1 MPTLIGGRLRGES
14 SSLSFCVA
22 SNTSNADLTANSAW
36 SLQSRGAFQNAMM
49 QSPIYLSIVPL
60 LFIILYILFISIT
73 VLIFIRVKSLI
84 FDLFVA
90 VVLSALAEPVVY
102 RLSKKLSRKLSAL
115 ITVGVILIIIGATF
129 FSIIPIMVQE
139 IYFLSSQLPTYFDNF
154 INYLNVEGFAVSS
167 QSLDLEAQFN
177 TLIKDYG
184 STVGSGVVFAGQGL
198 LRTLGHIFVIF
209 FFTYYLI
216 SEGDGWRIKLKESL
230 PNNVSSSID
239 QVWTIGVSKAGGF
252 IVAKV
257 ILGVLA
263 SIVLS
268 VAFLL
273 IGLPSPIALGVS
285 AGILSQLIPVVGTF
299 LGGLVPFIASISL
312 GTTTIFSTILVLLI
326 YQVIEN
332 YFISPRVTK
341 STMEIHPA
349 IAVFST
355 LFGAYTL
362 GGVGAILAL
371 PVAATVQ
378 GVLGTII
385 SNRK

>member
-1 MPTLIGGRLRGES
+1 MNLPKGETRQE
-14 SSLSFCVA
+14 LL
-22 SNTSNADLTANSAW
+22 N
-36 SLQSRGAFQNAMM
+36 RAF
-49 QSPIYLSIVPL
+49 
-60 LFIILYILFISIT
+60 LYVLFISIS
-73 VLIFIRVKSLI
+73 VLIFLRVKSLI

-102 RLSKKLSRKLSAL
+102 RLSKKINRRASAM
-115 ITVGVILIIIGATF
+115 VAVSVILLLIGATL

-139 IYFLSSQLPTYFDNF
+139 IYFLSSQFPTYFDNF

-167 QSLDLEAQFN
+167 QSLDLETQFN

-184 STVGSGVVFAGQGL
+184 STVGSSVVFAGQGL
-198 LRTLGHIFVIF
+198 LRTLGHIFIIF

-216 SEGDGWRIKLKESL
+216 SEGDGWRVKLKESL
-230 PNNVSSSID
+230 PDKVSSSID

-268 VAFLL
+268 LSFLI
-273 IGLPSPIALGVS
+273 IGLPSPLALGVA

-299 LGGLVPFIASISL
+299 LGGLVPFITSISL
-312 GTTTIFSTILVLLI
+312 GTTAMIATVLVLFI
-326 YQVIEN
+326 YQIVEN

-355 LFGAYTL
+355 IFGAYTL

-378 GVLGTII
+378 GVIGTILT
-385 SNRK
+385 NRKDI

>member
-1 MPTLIGGRLRGES
+1 MNLPKGETRQG
-14 SSLSFCVA
+14 LL
-22 SNTSNADLTANSAW
+22 N
-36 SLQSRGAFQNAMM
+36 RAF
-49 QSPIYLSIVPL
+49 
-60 LFIILYILFISIT
+60 LYVLFISIS
-73 VLIFIRVKSLI
+73 VLVFLRVKSLL

-90 VVLSALAEPVVY
+90 VVLAALAEPVVY
-102 RLSKKLSRKLSAL
+102 RLSKKVNRRVAAFIAVSL
-115 ITVGVILIIIGATF
+115 ILVVIGATF

-139 IYFLSSQLPTYFDNF
+139 IYFLSSQIPTYFDNF

-177 TLIKDYG
+177 SLIKDYG
-184 STVGSGVVFAGQGL
+184 STVGSSVVFAGQGL
-198 LRTLGHIFVIF
+198 LRTLGHIFIIF

-216 SEGDGWRIKLKESL
+216 SEGDGWRVKLKESL
-230 PNNVSSSID
+230 PGNVANSID

-252 IVAKV
+252 IVAKL
-257 ILGVLA
+257 ILGILA

-268 VAFLL
+268 VAFFL

-312 GTTTIFSTILVLLI
+312 GTTSMVSTVAVLLF
-326 YQVIEN
+326 YQVVEN

-349 IAVFST
+349 VAVFST

-378 GVLGTII
+378 GVLGII
-385 SNRK
+385 IKNRKS

>member
-1 MPTLIGGRLRGES
+1 MNLPKGETRQE
-14 SSLSFCVA
+14 LL
-22 SNTSNADLTANSAW
+22 N
-36 SLQSRGAFQNAMM
+36 RAFL
-49 QSPIYLSIVPL
+49 YV
-60 LFIILYILFISIT
+60 LFIAIS
-73 VLIFIRVKSLI
+73 VLIFLRVKSLL

-90 VVLSALAEPVVY
+90 VVLAALAEPVVY
-102 RLSKKLSRKLSAL
+102 RLSKKVNRKVSAF
-115 ITVGVILIIIGATF
+115 IAVSMILLVIGATF

-139 IYFLSSQLPTYFDNF
+139 IYFLSSQIPTYFDNF
-154 INYLNVEGFAVSS
+154 ITYLNVEGFAVSS
-167 QSLDLEAQFN
+167 QSLDLESQFN
-177 TLIKDYG
+177 SLIKDYG
-184 STVGSGVVFAGQGL
+184 STVGSSVVFSGQGL
-198 LRTLGHIFVIF
+198 LRTLGHIFIIF

-216 SEGDGWRIKLKESL
+216 SEGDGWRVKLKESL
-230 PNNVSSSID
+230 PENLSNSID

-252 IVAKV
+252 IVAKF
-257 ILGVLA
+257 ILGILA

-268 VAFLL
+268 LAFLL

-312 GTTTIFSTILVLLI
+312 GTTSMIATVGVLLI

-332 YFISPRVTK
+332 YFISPKVTK

-349 IAVFST
+349 VAVFST

-378 GVLGTII
+378 GVLGII
-385 SNRK
+385 LKNRKN

>member
-1 MPTLIGGRLRGES
+1 MNLPKGETRQE
-14 SSLSFCVA
+14 LL
-22 SNTSNADLTANSAW
+22 N
-36 SLQSRGAFQNAMM
+36 RAF
-49 QSPIYLSIVPL
+49 
-60 LFIILYILFISIT
+60 LYVVLISIS
-73 VLIFIRVKSLI
+73 VLIFLRVKSLI

-90 VVLSALAEPVVY
+90 VVLAALAEPVVY
-102 RLSKKLSRKLSAL
+102 RLSQKINRKASAMVAVSL
-115 ITVGVILIIIGATF
+115 ILLVIGATL

-139 IYFLSSQLPTYFDNF
+139 LYFLSSQIPTYFDNF

-167 QSLDLEAQFN
+167 QSLDLESQFN
-177 TLIKDYG
+177 SLIKDYG
-184 STVGSGVVFAGQGL
+184 STVGSSVVFAGQGL

-230 PNNVSSSID
+230 PDNVSTSID

-263 SIVLS
+263 SVVLS
-268 VAFLL
+268 VSFLI
-273 IGLPSPIALGVS
+273 IGLPSPIALGVA

-312 GTTTIFSTILVLLI
+312 GTTAMIATVLVLLV
-326 YQVIEN
+326 YQVVEN
-332 YFISPRVTK
+332 YFVSPRVTK

-378 GVLGTII
+378 GVLGTIVK
-385 SNRK
+385 NRREK

>member
-1 MPTLIGGRLRGES
+1 MNLPKGETRQE
-14 SSLSFCVA
+14 LL
-22 SNTSNADLTANSAW
+22 N
-36 SLQSRGAFQNAMM
+36 RAF
-49 QSPIYLSIVPL
+49 
-60 LFIILYILFISIT
+60 LYVLFISIS
-73 VLIFIRVKSLI
+73 VLIFLRVKSLL

-90 VVLSALAEPVVY
+90 VVLAALAEPVVY
-102 RLSKKLSRKLSAL
+102 RLSKKVNRRVAAFIAVSL
-115 ITVGVILIIIGATF
+115 ILVVIGATF

-139 IYFLSSQLPTYFDNF
+139 IYFLSSQIPTYFDNF

-167 QSLDLEAQFN
+167 QSLDLESQFN
-177 TLIKDYG
+177 SLIKDYG
-184 STVGSGVVFAGQGL
+184 STVGSSVVFAGQGL
-198 LRTLGHIFVIF
+198 LRTLGHIFIIF

-216 SEGDGWRIKLKESL
+216 SEGDGWRVKLKESL
-230 PNNVSSSID
+230 PGNVANSID

-252 IVAKV
+252 IVAKL
-257 ILGVLA
+257 ILGILA
-263 SIVLS
+263 STVLS
-268 VAFLL
+268 IAFFL

-312 GTTTIFSTILVLLI
+312 GTTSMVSTVAVLLF
-326 YQVIEN
+326 YQVVEN

-349 IAVFST
+349 VAVFST

-378 GVLGTII
+378 GVLGII
-385 SNRK
+385 IKNRKS

>member
-1 MPTLIGGRLRGES
+1 MNLPKGETRQE
-14 SSLSFCVA
+14 LL
-22 SNTSNADLTANSAW
+22 N
-36 SLQSRGAFQNAMM
+36 RAFL
-49 QSPIYLSIVPL
+49 YVL
-60 LFIILYILFISIT
+60 LISIS
-73 VLIFIRVKSLI
+73 VLIFLRVKSLI

-102 RLSKKLSRKLSAL
+102 RLSLKISRKASAL
-115 ITVGVILIIIGATF
+115 VAVSLILLLIGATL

-154 INYLNVEGFAVSS
+154 INYLNVEGFAISS
-167 QSLDLEAQFN
+167 QSLDLETQFN
-177 TLIKDYG
+177 SFIKDYG
-184 STVGSGVVFAGQGL
+184 STVGSSVVFAGQGL
-198 LRTLGHIFVIF
+198 LRTMGHIFIIF

-230 PNNVSSSID
+230 PNNVSTSID

-268 VAFLL
+268 LSFLI
-273 IGLPSPIALGVS
+273 IGLPSPIALGVA

-312 GTTTIFSTILVLLI
+312 GTSAMVATVLVLFI
-326 YQVIEN
+326 YQIVEN
-332 YFISPRVTK
+332 YLVSPRVTK

-349 IAVFST
+349 IAVFAT

-378 GVLGTII
+378 GVIGTVLK
-385 SNRK
+385 NRKEL

>member
-1 MPTLIGGRLRGES
+1 MNLPKGETRQE
-14 SSLSFCVA
+14 LL
-22 SNTSNADLTANSAW
+22 N
-36 SLQSRGAFQNAMM
+36 RAF
-49 QSPIYLSIVPL
+49 
-60 LFIILYILFISIT
+60 LYVLFISIS
-73 VLIFIRVKSLI
+73 VLIFLRVKSLL

-90 VVLSALAEPVVY
+90 VVLAALAEPVVY
-102 RLSKKLSRKLSAL
+102 RLSKKVNRRVAAFIAVSL
-115 ITVGVILIIIGATF
+115 ILVVIGATF

-139 IYFLSSQLPTYFDNF
+139 IYFLSSQIPTYFDNF

-177 TLIKDYG
+177 SLIKDYG
-184 STVGSGVVFAGQGL
+184 STVGSSVVFAGQGL
-198 LRTLGHIFVIF
+198 LRTLGHIFIIF

-216 SEGDGWRIKLKESL
+216 SEGDGWRVKLKESL
-230 PNNVSSSID
+230 PGNVSNSID

-252 IVAKV
+252 IVAKL
-257 ILGVLA
+257 ILGILA

-268 VAFLL
+268 IAFFL

-312 GTTTIFSTILVLLI
+312 GTTSMVSTVVVLLI

-332 YFISPRVTK
+332 YFISPRITK

-349 IAVFST
+349 VAVFST

-378 GVLGTII
+378 GVLGII
-385 SNRK
+385 IKNRKS

>member
-1 MPTLIGGRLRGES
+1 MNLPKGES
-14 SSLSFCVA
+14 RQELL
-22 SNTSNADLTANSAW
+22 N
-36 SLQSRGAFQNAMM
+36 RAF
-49 QSPIYLSIVPL
+49 
-60 LFIILYILFISIT
+60 LYVLAIAFS
-73 VLIFIRVKSLI
+73 VLIFLRVKSLI

-90 VVLSALAEPVVY
+90 IVLSVLAEPVVY
-102 RLSKKLSRKLSAL
+102 RLSKKINRQGAAL
-115 ITVGVILIIIGATF
+115 VAVLLILLVIGATL

-139 IYFLSSQLPTYFDNF
+139 IYFLSSQMPTYFDNF

-167 QSLDLEAQFN
+167 QSLDLENQFN
-177 TLIKDYG
+177 SLIKDYG
-184 STVGSGVVFAGQGL
+184 STVGSSVVFAGQGL
-198 LRTLGHIFVIF
+198 LRTLGHIFIIF

-230 PNNVSSSID
+230 PSNISTSID
-239 QVWTIGVSKAGGF
+239 QVWRIGVSKAGGF

-268 VAFLL
+268 VSFLF
-273 IGLPSPIALGVS
+273 IGLPSPIALGVA

-312 GTTTIFSTILVLLI
+312 GTNAMIATVVVLLA
-326 YQVIEN
+326 YQIIEN

-378 GVLGTII
+378 GVIGTILK
-385 SNRK
+385 NRKEN

>member
-1 MPTLIGGRLRGES
+1 MNLPKGETRQE
-14 SSLSFCVA
+14 LL
-22 SNTSNADLTANSAW
+22 N
-36 SLQSRGAFQNAMM
+36 RAF
-49 QSPIYLSIVPL
+49 
-60 LFIILYILFISIT
+60 LYVLFISIS
-73 VLIFIRVKSLI
+73 VLIFLRVKSLI

-102 RLSKKLSRKLSAL
+102 RLSLKINRRASAM
-115 ITVGVILIIIGATF
+115 VAVSVILLLIGATL

-167 QSLDLEAQFN
+167 QSLDLETQFN

-184 STVGSGVVFAGQGL
+184 STVGSSVVFAGQGL
-198 LRTLGHIFVIF
+198 LRTLGHIFIIF

-216 SEGDGWRIKLKESL
+216 SEGDGWRVKLKESL
-230 PNNVSSSID
+230 PDKVSSSID

-268 VAFLL
+268 LSFLI
-273 IGLPSPIALGVS
+273 IGLHSPIALGVA

-312 GTTTIFSTILVLLI
+312 GTTAMIATVLVLFI
-326 YQVIEN
+326 YQIVEN

-355 LFGAYTL
+355 IFGAYTL

-378 GVLGTII
+378 GVIGTILT
-385 SNRK
+385 NRKDI

>member
-1 MPTLIGGRLRGES
+1 VNLPKGETRQE
-14 SSLSFCVA
+14 LL
-22 SNTSNADLTANSAW
+22 N
-36 SLQSRGAFQNAMM
+36 RAF
-49 QSPIYLSIVPL
+49 
-60 LFIILYILFISIT
+60 LYVLFISIS
-73 VLIFIRVKSLI
+73 VLIFLRVKSLL

-90 VVLSALAEPVVY
+90 VVLAALAEPVVY
-102 RLSKKLSRKLSAL
+102 RLSKKVNRRVAAFIAVSL
-115 ITVGVILIIIGATF
+115 ILVVIGATF

-139 IYFLSSQLPTYFDNF
+139 IYFLSSQIPTYFDNF

-177 TLIKDYG
+177 SLIKDYG
-184 STVGSGVVFAGQGL
+184 STVGSSVVFAGQGL
-198 LRTLGHIFVIF
+198 LRTLGHIFIIF

-216 SEGDGWRIKLKESL
+216 SEGDGWRVKLKESL
-230 PNNVSSSID
+230 PGNVSNSID

-252 IVAKV
+252 IVAKL
-257 ILGVLA
+257 ILGILA
-263 SIVLS
+263 STVLS
-268 VAFLL
+268 IAFFL

-312 GTTTIFSTILVLLI
+312 GTTSMVSTVAVLLF
-326 YQVIEN
+326 YQVVEN

-349 IAVFST
+349 VAVFST

-378 GVLGTII
+378 GVLGII
-385 SNRK
+385 IKNRKS

>member
-1 MPTLIGGRLRGES
+1 MNLPKGETRQE
-14 SSLSFCVA
+14 LL
-22 SNTSNADLTANSAW
+22 N
-36 SLQSRGAFQNAMM
+36 RAF
-49 QSPIYLSIVPL
+49 
-60 LFIILYILFISIT
+60 LYVVLISIS
-73 VLIFIRVKSLI
+73 VLIFLRVKSLI

-90 VVLSALAEPVVY
+90 VVLAALAEPVVY
-102 RLSKKLSRKLSAL
+102 RLSQKINRRASAMVAVSL
-115 ITVGVILIIIGATF
+115 ILLVIGATL

-139 IYFLSSQLPTYFDNF
+139 LYFLSSQIPTYFDNF

-167 QSLDLEAQFN
+167 QSLDLESQFN
-177 TLIKDYG
+177 SLIKDYG
-184 STVGSGVVFAGQGL
+184 STVGSSVVFAGQGL

-230 PNNVSSSID
+230 PNNVSTSID

-263 SIVLS
+263 SVVLS
-268 VAFLL
+268 VSFLI
-273 IGLPSPIALGVS
+273 IGLPSPIALGVA

-312 GTTTIFSTILVLLI
+312 GTTAMIATVLVLLI
-326 YQVIEN
+326 YQVVEN
-332 YFISPRVTK
+332 YFVSPRVTK

-378 GVLGTII
+378 GVIGTIVN
-385 SNRK
+385 NRKER

>member
-1 MPTLIGGRLRGES
+1 MNLPKGETRQE
-14 SSLSFCVA
+14 LL
-22 SNTSNADLTANSAW
+22 N
-36 SLQSRGAFQNAMM
+36 RAFL
-49 QSPIYLSIVPL
+49 YVL
-60 LFIILYILFISIT
+60 LISIS
-73 VLIFIRVKSLI
+73 VLIFLRVKSLI

-102 RLSKKLSRKLSAL
+102 RLSLKISRKASAL
-115 ITVGVILIIIGATF
+115 VAVSLILLLIGATL

-154 INYLNVEGFAVSS
+154 INYLNVEGFAISS
-167 QSLDLEAQFN
+167 QSLDLETQFN
-177 TLIKDYG
+177 SLIKDYG
-184 STVGSGVVFAGQGL
+184 STVGSSVVFAGQGL
-198 LRTLGHIFVIF
+198 LRTMGHIFIIF

-230 PNNVSSSID
+230 PNNVSTSID

-268 VAFLL
+268 VSFLI
-273 IGLPSPIALGVS
+273 IGLPSPIALGVA

-312 GTTTIFSTILVLLI
+312 GTTAMVATVMVLFI
-326 YQVIEN
+326 YQIVEN
-332 YFISPRVTK
+332 YLVSPRVTK

-349 IAVFST
+349 IAVFAT

-378 GVLGTII
+378 GVIGTVLK
-385 SNRK
+385 NRKEL

>member
-1 MPTLIGGRLRGES
+1 MNLSKGETRQE
-14 SSLSFCVA
+14 LL
-22 SNTSNADLTANSAW
+22 N
-36 SLQSRGAFQNAMM
+36 RAF
-49 QSPIYLSIVPL
+49 
-60 LFIILYILFISIT
+60 LY
-73 VLIFIRVKSLI
+73 VLIISFSVLVFLRVKSLI

-90 VVLSALAEPVVY
+90 VVLAALAEPAVY
-102 RLSKKLSRKLSAL
+102 RLSKKINRQSAAMVAVSL
-115 ITVGVILIIIGATF
+115 ILLVIGATL

-139 IYFLSSQLPTYFDNF
+139 IYFLSSQMPTYFDNF
-154 INYLNVEGFAVSS
+154 INYLNVEGFAISS
-167 QSLDLEAQFN
+167 QSLDLERQFN
-177 TLIKDYG
+177 SLIKDYG
-184 STVGSGVVFAGQGL
+184 STVGSSVVFAGQGL
-198 LRTLGHIFVIF
+198 LRTLGHIFIIF

-230 PNNVSSSID
+230 PGNVSSSID
-239 QVWTIGVSKAGGF
+239 QVWSIGVSKAGGF

-268 VAFLL
+268 VSFLL
-273 IGLPSPIALGVS
+273 IGLPSPIALGVA

-312 GTTTIFSTILVLLI
+312 GTNAMIATVVVLLA
-326 YQVIEN
+326 YQIIEN
-332 YFISPRVTK
+332 YFISPRVTR

-378 GVLGTII
+378 GVIGTILR
-385 SNRK
+385 NRKDI

>member
-1 MPTLIGGRLRGES
+1 VNLPKGETRQE
-14 SSLSFCVA
+14 LL
-22 SNTSNADLTANSAW
+22 N
-36 SLQSRGAFQNAMM
+36 RAF
-49 QSPIYLSIVPL
+49 
-60 LFIILYILFISIT
+60 LYVVLISIS
-73 VLIFIRVKSLI
+73 VLIFLRVKSLI

-90 VVLSALAEPVVY
+90 VVLAALAEPVVY
-102 RLSKKLSRKLSAL
+102 RLSQKINRRASAMVAVSL
-115 ITVGVILIIIGATF
+115 ILLVIGATL

-139 IYFLSSQLPTYFDNF
+139 LYFLSSQIPTYFDNF

-167 QSLDLEAQFN
+167 QSLDLESQFN
-177 TLIKDYG
+177 SLIKDYG
-184 STVGSGVVFAGQGL
+184 STVGSSVVFAGQGL

-230 PNNVSSSID
+230 PNNVSTSID

-263 SIVLS
+263 SVVLS
-268 VAFLL
+268 VSFLI
-273 IGLPSPIALGVS
+273 IGLPSPIALGVA

-312 GTTTIFSTILVLLI
+312 GTTAMIATVLVLLI
-326 YQVIEN
+326 YQVVEN
-332 YFISPRVTK
+332 YFVSPRVTK

-378 GVLGTII
+378 GVIGTII
-385 SNRK
+385 NNRKEI

>member
-1 MPTLIGGRLRGES
+1 MNLPKGETRQE
-14 SSLSFCVA
+14 LL
-22 SNTSNADLTANSAW
+22 N
-36 SLQSRGAFQNAMM
+36 RAFL
-49 QSPIYLSIVPL
+49 YV
-60 LFIILYILFISIT
+60 LFIAIS
-73 VLIFIRVKSLI
+73 VLIFLRVKSLL

-90 VVLSALAEPVVY
+90 VVLAALAEPVVY
-102 RLSKKLSRKLSAL
+102 RLSKKVNRKVSAF
-115 ITVGVILIIIGATF
+115 IAVSMILLVIGATF

-139 IYFLSSQLPTYFDNF
+139 IYFLSSQIPTYFDNF
-154 INYLNVEGFAVSS
+154 ITYLNVEGFAVSS
-167 QSLDLEAQFN
+167 QSLDLESQFN
-177 TLIKDYG
+177 SLIKDYG
-184 STVGSGVVFAGQGL
+184 STVGSSVVFAGQGL
-198 LRTLGHIFVIF
+198 LRTLGHIFIIF

-216 SEGDGWRIKLKESL
+216 SEGDGWRVKLKESL
-230 PNNVSSSID
+230 PENLSNSID

-252 IVAKV
+252 IVAKF
-257 ILGVLA
+257 ILGILA

-268 VAFLL
+268 LAFLL

-312 GTTTIFSTILVLLI
+312 GTTSMIATVGVLLI

-332 YFISPRVTK
+332 YFISPKVTK

-378 GVLGTII
+378 GVLGII
-385 SNRK
+385 LKNRKN

>member
-1 MPTLIGGRLRGES
+1 MNLPKGETRQE
-14 SSLSFCVA
+14 LL
-22 SNTSNADLTANSAW
+22 N
-36 SLQSRGAFQNAMM
+36 RAF
-49 QSPIYLSIVPL
+49 
-60 LFIILYILFISIT
+60 LYVLFISIS
-73 VLIFIRVKSLI
+73 VLIFLRVKSLL

-90 VVLSALAEPVVY
+90 VVLAALAEPVVY
-102 RLSKKLSRKLSAL
+102 RLSKKVNRRVAAFIAVSL
-115 ITVGVILIIIGATF
+115 ILVVIGATF
-129 FSIIPIMVQE
+129 FSIIPIMVHE
-139 IYFLSSQLPTYFDNF
+139 IYFLSSQIPTYFDNF

-177 TLIKDYG
+177 SLIKDYG
-184 STVGSGVVFAGQGL
+184 STVGSSVVFAGQGL
-198 LRTLGHIFVIF
+198 LRTLGHIFIIF

-216 SEGDGWRIKLKESL
+216 SEGDGWRVKLKESL
-230 PNNVSSSID
+230 PGNVSNSID

-252 IVAKV
+252 IVAKL
-257 ILGVLA
+257 ILGILA

-268 VAFLL
+268 IAFFL

-312 GTTTIFSTILVLLI
+312 GTTSMVSTVAVLLF
-326 YQVIEN
+326 YQVVEN

-349 IAVFST
+349 VAVFST

-378 GVLGTII
+378 GVLGII
-385 SNRK
+385 IKNRKS

>member
-1 MPTLIGGRLRGES
+1 MNLPKGETRQE
-14 SSLSFCVA
+14 LL
-22 SNTSNADLTANSAW
+22 N
-36 SLQSRGAFQNAMM
+36 RAF
-49 QSPIYLSIVPL
+49 
-60 LFIILYILFISIT
+60 LYVLFISIS
-73 VLIFIRVKSLI
+73 VMIFLRVKSLI

-102 RLSKKLSRKLSAL
+102 RLSLKITRRASAM
-115 ITVGVILIIIGATF
+115 VAVSVILLLIGATL

-167 QSLDLEAQFN
+167 QSLDLETQFN
-177 TLIKDYG
+177 SLIKDYG
-184 STVGSGVVFAGQGL
+184 STVGSSVVFAGQGL
-198 LRTLGHIFVIF
+198 LRTLGHIFIIF

-216 SEGDGWRIKLKESL
+216 SEGDGWRVKLKESL
-230 PNNVSSSID
+230 PDKVSSSID

-268 VAFLL
+268 LSFLI
-273 IGLPSPIALGVS
+273 IGLPSPIALGVA

-312 GTTTIFSTILVLLI
+312 GTTAMIATVLVLFI
-326 YQVIEN
+326 YQIVEN
-332 YFISPRVTK
+332 YFVSPRVTK

-355 LFGAYTL
+355 IFGAYTL

-378 GVLGTII
+378 GVIGTILT
-385 SNRK
+385 NRKDI

>member
-1 MPTLIGGRLRGES
+1 VNLPKGETRQE
-14 SSLSFCVA
+14 LL
-22 SNTSNADLTANSAW
+22 N
-36 SLQSRGAFQNAMM
+36 RAFL
-49 QSPIYLSIVPL
+49 YVL
-60 LFIILYILFISIT
+60 LISIS
-73 VLIFIRVKSLI
+73 VLIFLRVKSLI

-102 RLSKKLSRKLSAL
+102 RLSLKINRKASAL
-115 ITVGVILIIIGATF
+115 VAVSLILLLIGATL

-154 INYLNVEGFAVSS
+154 INYLNVEGFAISS
-167 QSLDLEAQFN
+167 QSLDLETQFN
-177 TLIKDYG
+177 SLIKDYG
-184 STVGSGVVFAGQGL
+184 STVGSSVVFAGQGL
-198 LRTLGHIFVIF
+198 LRTLGHIFIIF

-230 PNNVSSSID
+230 PNNVSTSID

-268 VAFLL
+268 VSFLI
-273 IGLPSPIALGVS
+273 IGLPSPIALGVA

-312 GTTTIFSTILVLLI
+312 GTTAMVATVMVLFI
-326 YQVIEN
+326 YQIVEN
-332 YFISPRVTK
+332 YLVSPRVTK

-349 IAVFST
+349 IAVFAT

-378 GVLGTII
+378 GVIGTVLK
-385 SNRK
+385 NRKQL

>member
-1 MPTLIGGRLRGES
+1 MNLPKGETRQE
-14 SSLSFCVA
+14 LL
-22 SNTSNADLTANSAW
+22 N
-36 SLQSRGAFQNAMM
+36 RAF
-49 QSPIYLSIVPL
+49 
-60 LFIILYILFISIT
+60 LYIVLISIS
-73 VLIFIRVKSLI
+73 VLIFLRVKSLI

-90 VVLSALAEPVVY
+90 VVLAALAEPVVY
-102 RLSKKLSRKLSAL
+102 RLSQKINRKASAMVAVSL
-115 ITVGVILIIIGATF
+115 ILLVIGATL

-139 IYFLSSQLPTYFDNF
+139 LYFLSSQIPTYFDNF

-167 QSLDLEAQFN
+167 QSLDLESQFN
-177 TLIKDYG
+177 SLIKDYG
-184 STVGSGVVFAGQGL
+184 STVGSSVVFAGQGL

-230 PNNVSSSID
+230 PDNVSTSID

-268 VAFLL
+268 VSFLI
-273 IGLPSPIALGVS
+273 IGLPSPIALGVA

-312 GTTTIFSTILVLLI
+312 GTTAMIATVLVLLV
-326 YQVIEN
+326 YQVVEN
-332 YFISPRVTK
+332 YFVSPRVTK

-378 GVLGTII
+378 GVLGTIVK
-385 SNRK
+385 NRREI

>member
-1 MPTLIGGRLRGES
+1 MNLPKGETRQE
-14 SSLSFCVA
+14 LL
-22 SNTSNADLTANSAW
+22 N
-36 SLQSRGAFQNAMM
+36 RAFL
-49 QSPIYLSIVPL
+49 YV
-60 LFIILYILFISIT
+60 LFIAIS
-73 VLIFIRVKSLI
+73 VLIFLRVKSLL

-90 VVLSALAEPVVY
+90 VVLAALAEPVVY
-102 RLSKKLSRKLSAL
+102 RLSKKVNRKVSAF
-115 ITVGVILIIIGATF
+115 IAVSMILLVIGATF

-139 IYFLSSQLPTYFDNF
+139 IYFLSSQIPTYFDNF
-154 INYLNVEGFAVSS
+154 ITYLNVEGFAVSS
-167 QSLDLEAQFN
+167 QSLDLESQFN
-177 TLIKDYG
+177 SLIKDYG
-184 STVGSGVVFAGQGL
+184 STVGSSVVFAGQGL
-198 LRTLGHIFVIF
+198 LRTLGHIFIIF

-216 SEGDGWRIKLKESL
+216 SEGDGWRVKLKESL
-230 PNNVSSSID
+230 PENLSNSID

-252 IVAKV
+252 IVAKF
-257 ILGVLA
+257 ILGILA

-268 VAFLL
+268 LAFLL

-312 GTTTIFSTILVLLI
+312 GTTSMIATVGVLLI

-332 YFISPRVTK
+332 YFISPKVTK

-349 IAVFST
+349 VAVFST

-378 GVLGTII
+378 GVLGII
-385 SNRK
+385 LKNRKS

>member
-1 MPTLIGGRLRGES
+1 MNLPKGETRQE
-14 SSLSFCVA
+14 LL
-22 SNTSNADLTANSAW
+22 N
-36 SLQSRGAFQNAMM
+36 RAFL
-49 QSPIYLSIVPL
+49 YVL
-60 LFIILYILFISIT
+60 LISIS
-73 VLIFIRVKSLI
+73 VLIFLRVKSLI

-90 VVLSALAEPVVY
+90 VVLAALAEPVVY
-102 RLSKKLSRKLSAL
+102 RLSKKINRRASAMIAVSL
-115 ITVGVILIIIGATF
+115 ILLVIGATL

-139 IYFLSSQLPTYFDNF
+139 LYFLSSQIPTYFDNF

-167 QSLDLEAQFN
+167 QSLDLESQFN
-177 TLIKDYG
+177 SLIKDYG
-184 STVGSGVVFAGQGL
+184 STVGSSVVFAGQGL

-216 SEGDGWRIKLKESL
+216 SEGDDWRVKLKESL
-230 PNNVSSSID
+230 PDNVSTSID

-268 VAFLL
+268 VSFLI
-273 IGLPSPIALGVS
+273 IGLPSPIALGVA

-312 GTTTIFSTILVLLI
+312 GTTAMIATVLVLLI

-332 YFISPRVTK
+332 YFVSPRVTK

-378 GVLGTII
+378 GVIGTIVK
-385 SNRK
+385 NRKLI

>member
-1 MPTLIGGRLRGES
+1 MNLPKGE
-14 SSLSFCVA
+14 
-22 SNTSNADLTANSAW
+22 TR
-36 SLQSRGAFQNAMM
+36 QE
-49 QSPIYLSIVPL
+49 L
-60 LFIILYILFISIT
+60 LNRAILYVLIIAFS
-73 VLIFIRVKSLI
+73 VLIFLRVKSLI

-90 VVLSALAEPVVY
+90 VVLAALAEPVVY
-102 RLSKKLSRKLSAL
+102 RLTKKISRQSAALVAVSL
-115 ITVGVILIIIGATF
+115 ILLVIGATL

-139 IYFLSSQLPTYFDNF
+139 IYFLSSQMPTYFDNF

-167 QSLDLEAQFN
+167 QSLDLENQFN
-177 TLIKDYG
+177 SLIKDYG
-184 STVGSGVVFAGQGL
+184 STVGSSVVFAGQGL
-198 LRTLGHIFVIF
+198 LRTLGHIFIIF

-216 SEGDGWRIKLKESL
+216 SEGDGWRVKLKESL
-230 PNNVSSSID
+230 PSNVSSSID
-239 QVWTIGVSKAGGF
+239 QVWRIGVSKAGGF

-263 SIVLS
+263 SVVLS
-268 VAFLL
+268 VSFLL
-273 IGLPSPIALGVS
+273 IGLPSPIALGVA

-312 GTTTIFSTILVLLI
+312 GTNAMIATVVVLLV
-326 YQVIEN
+326 YQIIEN

-378 GVLGTII
+378 GVIGTILK
-385 SNRK
+385 NRKDT

>member
-1 MPTLIGGRLRGES
+1 VNLPKGETRQE
-14 SSLSFCVA
+14 LL
-22 SNTSNADLTANSAW
+22 N
-36 SLQSRGAFQNAMM
+36 RAFL
-49 QSPIYLSIVPL
+49 YV
-60 LFIILYILFISIT
+60 LFIAIS
-73 VLIFIRVKSLI
+73 VLIFLRVKSLL

-90 VVLSALAEPVVY
+90 VVLAALAEPVVY
-102 RLSKKLSRKLSAL
+102 RLSKKVNRKVSAF
-115 ITVGVILIIIGATF
+115 IAVSMILLVIGATF

-139 IYFLSSQLPTYFDNF
+139 IYFLSSQIPTYFDNF
-154 INYLNVEGFAVSS
+154 ITYLNVEGFAVSS
-167 QSLDLEAQFN
+167 QSLDLESQFN
-177 TLIKDYG
+177 SLIKDYG
-184 STVGSGVVFAGQGL
+184 STVGSSVVFAGQGL
-198 LRTLGHIFVIF
+198 LRTLGHIFIIF

-216 SEGDGWRIKLKESL
+216 SEGDGWRVKLKESL
-230 PNNVSSSID
+230 PENLSNSID

-252 IVAKV
+252 IVAKF
-257 ILGVLA
+257 ILGILA

-268 VAFLL
+268 LAFLL

-312 GTTTIFSTILVLLI
+312 GTTSMIATVGVLLI

-332 YFISPRVTK
+332 YFISPKVTK

-349 IAVFST
+349 VAVFST

-378 GVLGTII
+378 GVLGII
-385 SNRK
+385 LKNRMS

>member
-1 MPTLIGGRLRGES
+1 MNLPKGETRQE
-14 SSLSFCVA
+14 LLNRTF
-22 SNTSNADLTANSAW
+22 
-36 SLQSRGAFQNAMM
+36 
-49 QSPIYLSIVPL
+49 IYIVL
-60 LFIILYILFISIT
+60 ISIS
-73 VLIFIRVKSLI
+73 VLVFIRVKSLI

-90 VVLSALAEPVVY
+90 IVLSALAEPVVY
-102 RLSKKLSRKLSAL
+102 RLSKRVGRKLAAL
-115 ITVGVILIIIGATF
+115 ISVAVILLVIGAAF

-139 IYFLSSQLPTYFDNF
+139 IYFLSSQIPAYFDNF
-154 INYLNVEGFAVSS
+154 IGWLNVEGFSVSI
-167 QSLDLEAQFN
+167 QATDLETQFD

-184 STVGSGVVFAGQGL
+184 STVGSSVVFAGQGL
-198 LRTLGHIFVIF
+198 LRTLGHIFIIF

-216 SEGDGWRIKLKESL
+216 SEGDGWRVKLKESI
-230 PNNVSSSID
+230 PNNISTSID

-252 IVAKV
+252 IVAKF

-263 SIVLS
+263 SVVLS

-312 GTTTIFSTILVLLI
+312 GTTTIISTILVLSI

-378 GVLGTII
+378 GVIGTII

>member
-1 MPTLIGGRLRGES
+1 MNLPKGETRQE
-14 SSLSFCVA
+14 LL
-22 SNTSNADLTANSAW
+22 N
-36 SLQSRGAFQNAMM
+36 RAF
-49 QSPIYLSIVPL
+49 
-60 LFIILYILFISIT
+60 LYVLFISIS
-73 VLIFIRVKSLI
+73 VLIFLRVKSLL

-90 VVLSALAEPVVY
+90 VVLAALAEPVVY
-102 RLSKKLSRKLSAL
+102 RLSKKVNRRVAAFIAVSL
-115 ITVGVILIIIGATF
+115 ILVVIGATF

-139 IYFLSSQLPTYFDNF
+139 IYFLSSQIPTYFDNF

-177 TLIKDYG
+177 SLIKDYG
-184 STVGSGVVFAGQGL
+184 STVGSSVVFAGQGL
-198 LRTLGHIFVIF
+198 LRTLGHIFIIF

-216 SEGDGWRIKLKESL
+216 SEGDGWRVKLKESL
-230 PNNVSSSID
+230 PGNVANSID

-252 IVAKV
+252 IVAKL
-257 ILGVLA
+257 ILGILA
-263 SIVLS
+263 STVLS
-268 VAFLL
+268 IAFFL

-312 GTTTIFSTILVLLI
+312 GTTSMVSTVAVLLF
-326 YQVIEN
+326 YQVVEN

-349 IAVFST
+349 VAVFST

-378 GVLGTII
+378 GVLGII
-385 SNRK
+385 VKNRKS

>member
-1 MPTLIGGRLRGES
+1 VNLPKGETRQE
-14 SSLSFCVA
+14 LL
-22 SNTSNADLTANSAW
+22 N
-36 SLQSRGAFQNAMM
+36 RAFL
-49 QSPIYLSIVPL
+49 YVL
-60 LFIILYILFISIT
+60 LISIS
-73 VLIFIRVKSLI
+73 VLIFLRVKSLI

-90 VVLSALAEPVVY
+90 VVLAALAEPVVY
-102 RLSKKLSRKLSAL
+102 RLSKKINRRASAMIAVSL
-115 ITVGVILIIIGATF
+115 ILLVIAATI

-139 IYFLSSQLPTYFDNF
+139 LYFLSSQIPTYFDNF

-167 QSLDLEAQFN
+167 QSLDLESQFN
-177 TLIKDYG
+177 SLIKDYG
-184 STVGSGVVFAGQGL
+184 STVGSSVVFAGQGL

-216 SEGDGWRIKLKESL
+216 SEGDGWRIKLKESM
-230 PNNVSSSID
+230 PDSVSTSID

-268 VAFLL
+268 VSFLI

-312 GTTTIFSTILVLLI
+312 GTTAMIATILVLLV

-332 YFISPRVTK
+332 YFVSPRVTK

-378 GVLGTII
+378 GVIGTIVK
-385 SNRK
+385 NRKLI

>member
-1 MPTLIGGRLRGES
+1 MNLPKGETRQE
-14 SSLSFCVA
+14 LL
-22 SNTSNADLTANSAW
+22 N
-36 SLQSRGAFQNAMM
+36 RAFL
-49 QSPIYLSIVPL
+49 YV
-60 LFIILYILFISIT
+60 LFIAIS
-73 VLIFIRVKSLI
+73 VLIFLRVKSLL

-90 VVLSALAEPVVY
+90 IVLAALAEPVVY
-102 RLSKKLSRKLSAL
+102 RLSKKVNRKVSAF
-115 ITVGVILIIIGATF
+115 IAVSMILLVIGATF

-139 IYFLSSQLPTYFDNF
+139 IYFLSSQIPTYFDNF
-154 INYLNVEGFAVSS
+154 ITYLNVEGFAVSS
-167 QSLDLEAQFN
+167 QSLDLESQFN
-177 TLIKDYG
+177 SLIKDYG
-184 STVGSGVVFAGQGL
+184 STVGSSVVFAGQGL
-198 LRTLGHIFVIF
+198 LRTLGHIFIIF

-216 SEGDGWRIKLKESL
+216 SEGDGWRVKLKESL
-230 PNNVSSSID
+230 PENLSNSID

-252 IVAKV
+252 IVAKF
-257 ILGVLA
+257 ILGILA

-268 VAFLL
+268 LAFLL

-312 GTTTIFSTILVLLI
+312 GTTSMIATVGVLLI

-332 YFISPRVTK
+332 YFISPKVTK

-378 GVLGTII
+378 GVLGII
-385 SNRK
+385 LKNRMS

>member
-1 MPTLIGGRLRGES
+1 MASLGRTRNPARRAERRGCTPLRS
-14 SSLSFCVA
+14 
-22 SNTSNADLTANSAW
+22 
-36 SLQSRGAFQNAMM
+36 
-49 QSPIYLSIVPL
+49 
-60 LFIILYILFISIT
+60 
-73 VLIFIRVKSLI
+73 
-84 FDLFVA
+84 
-90 VVLSALAEPVVY
+90 
-102 RLSKKLSRKLSAL
+102 
-115 ITVGVILIIIGATF
+115 
-129 FSIIPIMVQE
+129 E

-154 INYLNVEGFAVSS
+154 INYLNVEGFAISS
-167 QSLDLEAQFN
+167 QSLDLETQFN
-177 TLIKDYG
+177 SLIKDYG
-184 STVGSGVVFAGQGL
+184 STVGSSVVFAGQGL
-198 LRTLGHIFVIF
+198 LRTLGHIFIIF

-216 SEGDGWRIKLKESL
+216 SEGDGWRVKLKESL
-230 PNNVSSSID
+230 PNNVSTSID

-268 VAFLL
+268 VSFLI
-273 IGLPSPIALGVS
+273 IGLPSPIALGVA

-312 GTTTIFSTILVLLI
+312 GTSAMVATVLVLFI
-326 YQVIEN
+326 YQIFEN
-332 YFISPRVTK
+332 YLVSPRVTK

-349 IAVFST
+349 IAVFAT

-378 GVLGTII
+378 GVIGTVLK
-385 SNRK
+385 NRKEL

>member
-1 MPTLIGGRLRGES
+1 MNLPKGETRQE
-14 SSLSFCVA
+14 LL
-22 SNTSNADLTANSAW
+22 N
-36 SLQSRGAFQNAMM
+36 RAFL
-49 QSPIYLSIVPL
+49 YV
-60 LFIILYILFISIT
+60 LFIAIS
-73 VLIFIRVKSLI
+73 VLIFLRVKSLL

-90 VVLSALAEPVVY
+90 VVLAALAEPVVY
-102 RLSKKLSRKLSAL
+102 RLSKKVNRKVSAF
-115 ITVGVILIIIGATF
+115 IAVSMILIVIGATF

-139 IYFLSSQLPTYFDNF
+139 IYFLSSQIPTYFDNF
-154 INYLNVEGFAVSS
+154 ITYLNVEGFAVSS
-167 QSLDLEAQFN
+167 QSLDLESQFN
-177 TLIKDYG
+177 SLIKDYG
-184 STVGSGVVFAGQGL
+184 STVGSSVVFAGQGL
-198 LRTLGHIFVIF
+198 LRTLGHIFIIF

-216 SEGDGWRIKLKESL
+216 SDGDGWRVKLKESL
-230 PNNVSSSID
+230 PENLSNSID

-252 IVAKV
+252 IVAKF
-257 ILGVLA
+257 ILGILA

-268 VAFLL
+268 LAFLL

-312 GTTTIFSTILVLLI
+312 GTTSMIATVGVLLI

-332 YFISPRVTK
+332 YFISPKVTK

-349 IAVFST
+349 VAVFST

-378 GVLGTII
+378 GVLGII
-385 SNRK
+385 LKNRKN

>member
-1 MPTLIGGRLRGES
+1 MNLPKGETRQE
-14 SSLSFCVA
+14 LLNRAFLCV
-22 SNTSNADLTANSAW
+22 
-36 SLQSRGAFQNAMM
+36 
-49 QSPIYLSIVPL
+49 L
-60 LFIILYILFISIT
+60 LISIS
-73 VLIFIRVKSLI
+73 VLIFLRVKSLI

-90 VVLSALAEPVVY
+90 VVLAALAEPVVY
-102 RLSKKLSRKLSAL
+102 RLSKKINRRASAMIAVSL
-115 ITVGVILIIIGATF
+115 ILLVIGATL

-139 IYFLSSQLPTYFDNF
+139 LYFLSSQIPTYFDNF

-167 QSLDLEAQFN
+167 QSLDLESQFN
-177 TLIKDYG
+177 SLIKDYG
-184 STVGSGVVFAGQGL
+184 STVGSSVVFAGQGL

-230 PNNVSSSID
+230 PDSVSTSID

-268 VAFLL
+268 VSFLI
-273 IGLPSPIALGVS
+273 IGLPSPIALGVA

-312 GTTTIFSTILVLLI
+312 GTTAMIATVLVLLI
-326 YQVIEN
+326 YQVVEN
-332 YFISPRVTK
+332 YFVSPRVTK

-378 GVLGTII
+378 GVIGTIVK
-385 SNRK
+385 NRKLI

>member
-1 MPTLIGGRLRGES
+1 
-14 SSLSFCVA
+14 
-22 SNTSNADLTANSAW
+22 
-36 SLQSRGAFQNAMM
+36 
-49 QSPIYLSIVPL
+49 
-60 LFIILYILFISIT
+60 
-73 VLIFIRVKSLI
+73 LIFLRVKSLI

-90 VVLSALAEPVVY
+90 VVLAALAEPVVY
-102 RLSKKLSRKLSAL
+102 RLSKKINRRASAMIAVSL
-115 ITVGVILIIIGATF
+115 ILLVIGATL

-139 IYFLSSQLPTYFDNF
+139 LYFLSSQIPTYFDNF

-167 QSLDLEAQFN
+167 QSLDLESQFN
-177 TLIKDYG
+177 SLIKDYG
-184 STVGSGVVFAGQGL
+184 STVGSSVVFAGQGL

-216 SEGDGWRIKLKESL
+216 SEGDDWRVKLKESL
-230 PNNVSSSID
+230 PDNVSTSID

-268 VAFLL
+268 VSFLI
-273 IGLPSPIALGVS
+273 IGLPSPIALGVA

-312 GTTTIFSTILVLLI
+312 GTTAMIATVLVLLI

-332 YFISPRVTK
+332 YFVSPRVTK

-378 GVLGTII
+378 GVIGTIVK
-385 SNRK
+385 NRKLI

>member
-1 MPTLIGGRLRGES
+1 MNLPKGETRQE
-14 SSLSFCVA
+14 LL
-22 SNTSNADLTANSAW
+22 N
-36 SLQSRGAFQNAMM
+36 RAF
-49 QSPIYLSIVPL
+49 IYIVL
-60 LFIILYILFISIT
+60 ISIS

-102 RLSKKLSRKLSAL
+102 RLSKKVGRRLAAL
-115 ITVGVILIIIGATF
+115 ISVAVILLVIGAAF
-129 FSIIPIMVQE
+129 FSIIPIMVKE
-139 IYFLSSQLPTYFDNF
+139 IYFLSSQIPAYFDNF
-154 INYLNVEGFAVSS
+154 IGWLNVEGFSVSI
-167 QSLDLEAQFN
+167 QATDLETQLD

-184 STVGSGVVFAGQGL
+184 SSVGSSVLFAGQGL
-198 LRTLGHIFVIF
+198 LRTLGHIFIIF

-216 SEGDGWRIKLKESL
+216 SEGDGWRVKLKESL
-230 PNNVSSSID
+230 PNNISTSID

-252 IVAKV
+252 IVAKF

-299 LGGLVPFIASISL
+299 LGCLVPFIASISL
-312 GTTTIFSTILVLLI
+312 GTTTIISTILVLSI

>member
-1 MPTLIGGRLRGES
+1 MNLPKGETRQE
-14 SSLSFCVA
+14 LL
-22 SNTSNADLTANSAW
+22 N
-36 SLQSRGAFQNAMM
+36 RAF
-49 QSPIYLSIVPL
+49 
-60 LFIILYILFISIT
+60 LYVLFISIS
-73 VLIFIRVKSLI
+73 VLIFLRVKSLI

-102 RLSKKLSRKLSAL
+102 RLSQKINRRASAM
-115 ITVGVILIIIGATF
+115 VAVSVILLLIGAIL

-167 QSLDLEAQFN
+167 QSLDLETQFN

-184 STVGSGVVFAGQGL
+184 STVGSSVVFAGQGL
-198 LRTLGHIFVIF
+198 LRTLGHIFIIF

-216 SEGDGWRIKLKESL
+216 SEGDGWRVKLKESL
-230 PNNVSSSID
+230 PDKVSSSID

-268 VAFLL
+268 LSFLI
-273 IGLPSPIALGVS
+273 IGLPSPLALGVA

-299 LGGLVPFIASISL
+299 LGGLVPFITSISL
-312 GTTTIFSTILVLLI
+312 GTTAMIATVLVLFI
-326 YQVIEN
+326 YQIVEN
-332 YFISPRVTK
+332 YFISPRVTR

-355 LFGAYTL
+355 IFGAYTL

-378 GVLGTII
+378 GVIGTILT
-385 SNRK
+385 NRKDI

>member
-1 MPTLIGGRLRGES
+1 VNLPKGETRQE
-14 SSLSFCVA
+14 LL
-22 SNTSNADLTANSAW
+22 N
-36 SLQSRGAFQNAMM
+36 RAF
-49 QSPIYLSIVPL
+49 
-60 LFIILYILFISIT
+60 LYVVLISIS
-73 VLIFIRVKSLI
+73 VLIFLRVKSLI

-90 VVLSALAEPVVY
+90 VVLAALAEPVVY
-102 RLSKKLSRKLSAL
+102 RLSQKINRKASAMVAVSL
-115 ITVGVILIIIGATF
+115 ILLVIGATL

-139 IYFLSSQLPTYFDNF
+139 LYFLSSQIPTYFDNF

-167 QSLDLEAQFN
+167 QSLDLESQFN
-177 TLIKDYG
+177 SLIKDYG
-184 STVGSGVVFAGQGL
+184 STVGSSVVFAGQGL

-230 PNNVSSSID
+230 PDNVSTSID

-263 SIVLS
+263 SVVLS
-268 VAFLL
+268 VSFLI
-273 IGLPSPIALGVS
+273 IGLPSPIALGVA

-312 GTTTIFSTILVLLI
+312 GTTAMIATVLVLLV
-326 YQVIEN
+326 YQVVEN
-332 YFISPRVTK
+332 YFVSPRVTK

-378 GVLGTII
+378 GVLGTIFK
-385 SNRK
+385 NRREI